1 MFEQAARRKLRFD
14 SSIGPISAEDLW
26 DLDLTS
32 RRGKPNLNDI
42 AITVHGRLE
51 KSTVSFVDDEATAD
65 PDMVLRLDILKHVI
79 AVKKTEAK
87 AAADASEKAGKKQQ
101 ILGILARKADAA
113 LESSSED
120 ELRGLLASL

>member
-26 DLDLTS
+26 DLDLIS

-87 AAADASEKAGKKQQ
+87 AAADASEKAAKKQQ